1 MSSTAQKRTKKQGR
15 GRPATSGN
23 VSIEVVRNERLDIG
37 KLAQA
42 MEQYM
47 WYMAELGGSTKPT
60 RVSTEAASIA
70 PVLGSTE
77 TNTQK
82 SIKTTGHSIGRKH

>member
-1 MSSTAQKRTKKQGR
+1 MSDAAQKRIKKQGR
-15 GRPATSGN
+15 GRPPLSGN
-23 VSIEVVRNERLDIG
+23 VTIEVFRSEQLDIT

-47 WYMAELGGSTKPT
+47 RYMAEPGDSTKPT
-60 RVSTEAASIA
+60 RVSTEAASIP

-82 SIKTTGHSIGRKH
+82 SIKTTGHSIERKH

>member
-1 MSSTAQKRTKKQGR
+1 MSDAARKRTKKQGR

-47 WYMAELGGSTKPT
+47 RYMAELDGSTELT
-60 RVSTEAASIA
+60 QGSVEAASII

-82 SIKTTGHSIGRKH
+82 SIKTTGHSIERKH

>member
-1 MSSTAQKRTKKQGR
+1 MSDAAQKRTKKQGR
-15 GRPATSGN
+15 GRPPLSGN
-23 VSIEVVRNERLDIG
+23 VTIEVFRSEQLDIT

-47 WYMAELGGSTKPT
+47 RYMAEPGDSTKPT
-60 RVSTEAASIA
+60 RV
-70 PVLGSTE
+70 STE

-82 SIKTTGHSIGRKH
+82 SIKTTGHSIERKH

>member
-1 MSSTAQKRTKKQGR
+1 MSSTVQKRTKKQGR

-23 VSIEVVRNERLDIG
+23 VSIEVVRHDKLDIT

-47 WYMAELGGSTKPT
+47 RYMAELGDNTKPT
-60 RVSTEAASIA
+60 RVSTETASIA

-82 SIKTTGHSIGRKH
+82 SIKTTGHSIERKH